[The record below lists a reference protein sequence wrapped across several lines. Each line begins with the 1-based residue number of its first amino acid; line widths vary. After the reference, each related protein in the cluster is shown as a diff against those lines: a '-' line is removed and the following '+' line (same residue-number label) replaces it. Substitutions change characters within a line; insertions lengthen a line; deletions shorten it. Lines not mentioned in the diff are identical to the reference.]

1 MRGDRKQLS
10 FLLNSFRSRQLNLCL
25 QPKTPRPGGQD
36 SWQEGKKTE
45 RMPKQ
50 MMIFSSLYQ
59 NNGSGRDTFINLYRK
74 GSGRTSEPGGYQGN
88 CGSYGSGMTKF
99 SGFVPYIEPEEA
111 VDIKPY
117 SCHKELK
124 QTRPSTTSPMG
135 RLQTPSRFVLAVFAV
150 DPADLH
156 TAGPD

>member
-1 MRGDRKQLS
+1 MSFKFFRPRQLS
-10 FLLNSFRSRQLNLCL
+10 LW
-25 QPKTPRPGGQD
+25 PTVEKT
-36 SWQEGKKTE
+36 WEGKQIE

-124 QTRPSTTSPMG
+124 QTRPSTSSHMG

>member
-1 MRGDRKQLS
+1 MSFKFFRPRQLS
-10 FLLNSFRSRQLNLCL
+10 VW
-25 QPKTPRPGGQD
+25 PTVEKP
-36 SWQEGKKTE
+36 WEGKQIE

-99 SGFVPYIEPEEA
+99 SGFVPYIEEEA

-124 QTRPSTTSPMG
+124 QTRPSTSSHMG